1 MRELTK
7 EEIISIAGHFMDV
20 YAMSAC
26 DEEGIPGNMVGY
38 SCMLNLGSLVTEIVN
53 DCETYISVRVF
64 NESFSDLETNPHELC
79 GYIKRKMEEVLPNAL
94 ATTKR
99 CNDNVIEIMFVWR

>member
-7 EEIISIAGHFMDV
+7 EEIISIAQHFMDV
-20 YAMSAC
+20 YAMYAC

-53 DCETYISVRVF
+53 DGETYITLRVF
-64 NESFSDLETNPHELC
+64 NESFSDLEVNPHGIC
-79 GYIKRKMEEVLPNAL
+79 GYIKRKMEEVMPNAL
-94 ATTKR
+94 AKTER
-99 CNDNVIEIMFVWR
+99 CNDKVIEITFVWQ